1 MNQTPKAALSSWPWR
16 GISSSTSA
24 RCASSS
30 WFHRRYCHWSG
41 YGGTLLPDVTGDGT
55 RDSVAD
61 TAGHYVEMGWDLLRN
76 EGVDAAKDVGNYI
89 ADGVTDLAESA
100 SESNLNPMNWFD

>member
-1 MNQTPKAALSSWPWR
+1 
-16 GISSSTSA
+16 
-24 RCASSS
+24 
-30 WFHRRYCHWSG
+30 
-41 YGGTLLPDVTGDGT
+41 
-55 RDSVAD
+55 
-61 TAGHYVEMGWDLLRN
+61 MGWDLLRN